1 MTQLVKTN
9 IQKEFDLV
17 SVANSLS
24 LSPKTKEAYVMHMVS
39 YEKYCQEN
47 NLEIG
52 IDSAKDWISGSNTPS
67 THMARSSALKK
78 VLSVIFKE
86 HPGII
91 GLLNSIHE
99 LKPVKRDLSIT
110 ESKYLTEEEVEKI
123 ISLSTKKV
131 GLMIRTLFVTG
142 YRVSEFINMRYDK
155 CTSIRNGEV
164 YEIKVVG
171 KRSKEYTTWIGK
183 ELYDEIKEV
192 FQGKIYLFE
201 NSGHPYTRQHITL
214 MVKQAGKKIGK
225 NISAHSLRHSRAE
238 ELMNKGVSIDK
249 VSKFLNHSSVST
261 TANFYLHQKPSLE
274 DLGVV

>member
-1 MTQLVKTN
+1 MTELVKAN

-17 SVANSLS
+17 GVANSLP

-39 YEKYCQEN
+39 YEKYCDEN
-47 NLEIG
+47 NLEVG
-52 IDSAKDWISGSNTPS
+52 IDSAKDWIAGSNTPS

-123 ISLSTKKV
+123 ISLSSKKV

-142 YRVSEFINMRYDK
+142 YRVSEFLNMRYDK
-155 CTSIRNGEV
+155 CTSVRNGEV

-183 ELYDEIKEV
+183 ELFDEIKET
-192 FQGKIYLFE
+192 FNGKVYLFE
-201 NSGHPYTRQHITL
+201 NAGHPYTRQHITL

-238 ELMNKGVSIDK
+238 ELMGKGVSIDK
-249 VSKFLNHSSVST
+249 VSKFLNHSSVAT

>member
-1 MTQLVKTN
+1 MTQLIKAKS
-9 IQKEFDLV
+9 QKEFDLV
-17 SVANSLS
+17 GVANSLP

-39 YEKYCQEN
+39 YERYCEEN

-78 VLSVIFKE
+78 VLGVIFKE

-123 ISLSTKKV
+123 ISMSTRKV

-142 YRVSEFINMRYDK
+142 YRVSEFTSMRYDK
-155 CTSIRNGEV
+155 CTPVRDGEV
-164 YEIKVVG
+164 YEVRVVG
-171 KRSKEYTTWIGK
+171 KRNKEYTSWISK

-192 FQGKIYLFE
+192 FQGEIYLFE
-201 NSGHPYTRQHITL
+201 NAGHPYTRQHITL

-225 NISAHSLRHSRAE
+225 NISAHSMRHSRAE
-238 ELMNKGVSIDK
+238 ELMGKGISIDK
-249 VSKFLNHSSVST
+249 VSKFLNHSSVAT

-274 DLGVV
+274 DLGVI

>member
-1 MTQLVKTN
+1 MTQLVKAN

-17 SVANSLS
+17 SAANSLS

-47 NLEIG
+47 NLEVG
-52 IDSAKDWISGSNTPS
+52 IDSAKDWIAGSNTPS

-123 ISLSTKKV
+123 ISLSTRKV

-164 YEIKVVG
+164 YEVKVVG

-183 ELYDEIKEV
+183 DLYDEIKEV
-192 FQGKIYLFE
+192 FQGQTYLFE
-201 NSGHPYTRQHITL
+201 NAGHPYTRQHITL

-238 ELMNKGVSIDK
+238 ELMSKGVSIDK
-249 VSKFLNHSSVST
+249 VSKFLNHSSVAT

>member
-1 MTQLVKTN
+1 MTQLVKAN

-17 SVANSLS
+17 SAANSLS

-47 NLEIG
+47 NLEVG
-52 IDSAKDWISGSNTPS
+52 IDSAKEWISGSNTPS

-123 ISLSTKKV
+123 ISLSTRKV

-171 KRSKEYTTWIGK
+171 KRSKEYTTWLGK
-183 ELYDEIKEV
+183 DLYDEIKEV
-192 FQGKIYLFE
+192 FQGETYLFE
-201 NSGHPYTRQHITL
+201 NAGHPYTRQHITL

-238 ELMNKGVSIDK
+238 ELMGKGVSIDK
-249 VSKFLNHSSVST
+249 VSKFLNHSSVAT